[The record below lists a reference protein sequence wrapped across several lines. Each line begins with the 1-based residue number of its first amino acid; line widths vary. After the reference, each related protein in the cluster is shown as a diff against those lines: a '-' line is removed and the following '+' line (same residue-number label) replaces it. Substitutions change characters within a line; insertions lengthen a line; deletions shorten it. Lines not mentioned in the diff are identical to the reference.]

1 MANGPASPTLET
13 DRQKFSHRDRHRPRL
28 VHVNGP
34 RPRQNGAEPARPVE
48 NEYFLLRV
56 LLEILMFSYSV
67 DPFELEA
74 ALGAIPPSGQRASHP
89 DGRLSLLTHNEIV
102 EACRLGTVIAKASA
116 RSEYDDMTDADCHL
130 IFTKVIW
137 PAQTIKIY
145 PEYMLEKMVEF
156 RDHKCTP
163 GREKESMLYAR
174 APSLAIFGVE
184 WKSTRWMSEK
194 RKMHMANCLV
204 SDGIVLK
211 RTDTLPDE
219 AKCLIEEAIAS
230 FTKKHCKMDKKK
242 LPTIAVSKPA
252 TARVSTEVWAWVDT
266 VQAQSLEAMRGA
278 IRIDSPVELQAG
290 PMPQTGPLT
299 RVDEEVEPPELPNQG
314 RRTDGGMRPGYA
326 TLPARAQSAFGDYN
340 YNRDTQPY
348 RTHSSAGS
356 YPAVNGCSPDDS
368 TPPRSQS
375 AQGDRV
381 IGNGDPQSLTN
392 GHYNTWR

>member
-1 MANGPASPTLET
+1 
-13 DRQKFSHRDRHRPRL
+13 
-28 VHVNGP
+28 
-34 RPRQNGAEPARPVE
+34 
-48 NEYFLLRV
+48 V
-56 LLEILMFSYSV
+56 LLEILMFSYGV
-67 DPFELEA
+67 DPFILEA
-74 ALGAIPPSGQRASHP
+74 ALGKIPPSVQRASHP
-89 DGRLSLLTHNEIV
+89 DGRLSLLTHTEIV
-102 EACRLGTVIAKASA
+102 DACHLGTAIAKASA
-116 RSEYDDMTDADCHL
+116 RSEYDDMTDAECHL

-174 APSLAIFGVE
+174 APSLAIFGLE

-211 RTDTLPDE
+211 RIELLPDE
-219 AKCLIEEAIAS
+219 AKCLIEDAIAS
-230 FTKKHCKMDKKK
+230 FTKKHCKMDKRK

-252 TARVSTEVWAWVDT
+252 TARVSAEVWAWVET

-290 PMPQTGPLT
+290 PLPQTGPLS

-314 RRTDGGMRPGYA
+314 RRMDGGMRPGYS
-326 TLPARAQSAFGDYN
+326 TLPARAQSTFGDYN
-340 YNRDTQPY
+340 YDRDAQLY
-348 RTHSSAGS
+348 RAHSSAGS
-356 YPAVNGCSPDDS
+356 YPAMNGCSPDDS

-381 IGNGDPQSLTN
+381 NRNGSPYPLSNGNYKTSYAVVNGCSSDDSAPPRSQSAQGDRVNENGSPHSLTN
-392 GHYNTWR
+392 DHYNTWR